1 MPTINRSA
9 LVSFTP
15 EQMYEIVN
23 DVDKYVDF
31 LPWCGASEK
40 LDEAGNEVKA
50 SVTIAKGLVNKK
62 FITQNTLV
70 VNEAIEMQ
78 LVDGPFKYLKGSWR
92 FDDIKGEACKISL
105 ELDFQFTNGLV
116 SLAIGPIFN
125 QIANSMVDA
134 FVERA
139 NTIYV

>member
-9 LVSFTP
+9 LVPFSP
-15 EQMYEIVN
+15 EQMFEIVN
-23 DVDKYVDF
+23 DVDKYVEF

-40 LDEAGNEVKA
+40 LDVEGSSVKA
-50 SVTIAKGLVNKK
+50 SVTIAKGPVNKT
-62 FITQNTLV
+62 FITQNTLDI
-70 VNEAIEMQ
+70 NKEIEME

-92 FDDIKGEACKISL
+92 FEDIKGQACKISL
-105 ELDFQFTNGLV
+105 DLEFEFTNGLV
-116 SLAIGPIFN
+116 SMAIGPIFN

-139 NTIYV
+139 KNIYV